1 MRLQEYG
8 VGIFVSAFTKSAL
21 KKALKKHLITVNG
34 DLATSATMISGGEK
48 IELTVEEKVSPKKQ
62 LILPL
67 EVLFEDDHLAMIHKP
82 AGVLVSGNGFITVAN
97 ALEQNLKASPLDD
110 ATLPQPVHR
119 LDFATTGVLLVGKTS
134 SAIRELNRLFE
145 DKKIKKTYYAVA
157 IGEMESGGRII
168 SAIEGKKCE
177 SEYHVQQSVPSKRFG
192 TLNLVK
198 LHPHTGRRHQL
209 RIHLSG
215 IGKPILGDR
224 DYGIEGLIL
233 KGKGMYLHAH
243 SLEFVHPFTEENVR
257 LEDPLPEKFGKL
269 FVGFD

>member
-21 KKALKKHLITVNG
+21 KKALKKNLITVNG
-34 DLATSATMISGGEK
+34 DLATSATMISGGEH
-48 IELTVEEKVSPKKQ
+48 IELTIEEKVSPKKQ

-67 EVLFEDDHLAMIHKP
+67 KVIFEDDHLAVIHKP
-82 AGVLVSGNGFITVAN
+82 SGVLVSGNGFITVAN
-97 ALEQNLKASPLDD
+97 GLAQNLKTSPLAD

-119 LDFATTGVLLVGKTS
+119 LDFATTGVLLVGKTA
-134 SAIRELNRLFE
+134 SAIRQLNKLFE
-145 DKKIKKTYYAVA
+145 DKKIKKTYFAVT
-157 IGEMESGGRII
+157 IGEMDSEGRIC

-177 SEYHVQQSVPSKRFG
+177 SEYLVQQSVPSKRFG

-209 RIHLSG
+209 RIHLSS
-215 IGKPILGDR
+215 IGKPILGDK

-243 SLEFVHPFTEENVR
+243 SLEFVHPFTAEKVR
-257 LEDPLPEKFGKL
+257 IEDPLPEKFRKL
-269 FVGFD
+269 FVGLD